1 MPPVP
6 TDVAERA
13 AHVGVKP
20 RAWRDA
26 RGRLQVPWEALSWR
40 TWEPDECPN
49 LDGVLWDRGPWFDP
63 VGDRSIDVDATRLL
77 REWDGPVRTAVGEVS
92 AQNMHGGTP
101 WADVSHVDRTWPV
114 LDDRGVTHQVPLP
127 NYRTGEGIVRRF
139 GDPTGTQNDLQWVG
153 FDLSD
158 PARPVMW
165 ECGALRPDLRYPDF
179 TRWRA
184 RLVVRWDLTQTWE
197 TTKTGITASR
207 LPLVPGIPRA
217 EEFARGYIDHAIW
230 FSAACYSTREI
241 LWPARGT
248 DGLCSAHP
256 LVAGSRAVLR
266 PDWQAKRA
274 LTPDERTLVNAL
286 RADTGKGVIV
296 SDRTDPTRGSNLR
309 SCMDPRVT
317 LGDLG
322 IYLSDFLV
330 LNAA

>member
-1 MPPVP
+1 MPPLP

-20 RAWRDA
+20 RPWRDA
-26 RGRLQVPWEALSWR
+26 RGRLQVPWEVLSWR

-63 VGDRSIDVDATRLL
+63 VGDRSIDTKATALL

-92 AQNMHGGTP
+92 AQNVHGGTP
-101 WADVSHVDRTWPV
+101 WADVSHVEVPTVVIDLQGKRH
-114 LDDRGVTHQVPLP
+114 LVPLP
-127 NYRTGEGIVRRF
+127 DFHRGEGIVRRF

-158 PARPVMW
+158 PAHPIMW
-165 ECGALRPDLRYPDF
+165 ECGALRPSLNPNQREWF
-179 TRWRA
+179 A
-184 RLVVRWDLTQTWE
+184 RVVVSWDLSKPWE

-207 LPLVPGIPRA
+207 TPLVAGIPRP
-217 EEFARGYIDHAIW
+217 EEFARGYIDHALW
-230 FSAACYSTREI
+230 LSAACYSNREVR
-241 LWPARGT
+241 WPARGT
-248 DGLCSAHP
+248 DGLCPAHP

-274 LTPDERTLVNAL
+274 LTADERTLVNAL
-286 RADTGKGVIV
+286 RADTGRGVIV

-317 LGDLG
+317 IGDLG

-330 LNAA
+330 LAP